1 MTTACTRDDSEW
13 SSNGSESLVTFS
25 ARLPQQFQTR
35 SFGDGLTATK
45 LTYAVYGAGETTPLL
60 TSESAGAPAVEFE
73 NLQANLSLRLTTGK
87 SYDIIFWADAYGQTN
102 DQTPTLSIIMRKPS
116 R

>member
-1 MTTACTRDDSEW
+1 MKRLIAILTIVSLMTTACTRDDSEW

-45 LTYAVYGAGETTPLL
+45 LTYAVYGAGETTPLQQVK
-60 TSESAGAPAVEFE
+60 AQAP
-73 NLQANLSLRLTTGK
+73 QPLSLKTCR
-87 SYDIIFWADAYGQTN
+87 
-102 DQTPTLSIIMRKPS
+102 PTYRCV
-116 R
+116 